1 MTLKDILENK
11 ELAILKKK
19 SELMKSDFSNVLF
32 DAVDKA
38 ISNTSQT
45 VEVLIYESTISKL
58 RNPLM
63 FEQYKN
69 GYVLSHSVGMRYIKL
84 LLCVNSEE
92 SYNSSEKENW
102 DKYYDV
108 ILNKDQADKKG
119 YFWAVVESRNIEGS
133 AVVKGS
139 NFLTPVLS
147 IEIIDE
153 NTIRV
158 KNAVNVCC
166 VMDSHDDVHI
176 PKCWNKTLKEN
187 TYDLLLQEHDMD
199 FDKVISDSVNDDLK
213 VYTEEISIKELL
225 SKFKKNKSGAGT
237 TTPKNESSDDTQK
250 TNKSTPSFGVGI
262 LY

>member
-1 MTLKDILENK
+1 MTLNEILENK

-32 DAVDKA
+32 DSVDKA
-38 ISNTSQT
+38 ISSASQT
-45 VEVLIYESTISKL
+45 VEVLIYETTISKA
-58 RNPLM
+58 RNQIM
-63 FEQYKN
+63 FDQYKN
-69 GYVLSHSVGMRYIKL
+69 GYVLNHSVGMRYVKL
-84 LLCVNSEE
+84 LLCINSEQD
-92 SYNSSEKENW
+92 YNAEEKANW
-102 DKYYDV
+102 DKYYDI

-119 YFWAVVESRNIEGS
+119 YFWAVVESKNVEGS

-139 NFLTPVLS
+139 NFLTPMLS

-187 TYDLLLQEHDMD
+187 TYDLLLQEHDME
-199 FDKVISDSVNDDLK
+199 FDKVIADSVNDDLK
-213 VYTEEISIKELL
+213 VYTEEVSIKELL
-225 SKFKKNKSGAGT
+225 SKFKKNKSGAGS
-237 TTPKNESSDDTQK
+237 TTPKHEPSKDTQTTK
-250 TNKSTPSFGVGI
+250 KTPSFGVGI